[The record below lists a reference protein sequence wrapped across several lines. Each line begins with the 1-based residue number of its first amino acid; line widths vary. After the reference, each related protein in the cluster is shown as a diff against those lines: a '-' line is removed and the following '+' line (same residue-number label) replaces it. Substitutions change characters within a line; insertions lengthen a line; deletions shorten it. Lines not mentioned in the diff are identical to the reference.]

1 MPTLRPY
8 TSMSRTRLA
17 QLYCPDVTPRHAW
30 RTLKVWMDRCHPLIA
45 RLRSLGYDGRQRILS
60 PAMVAAI
67 AEYLGEP

>member
-1 MPTLRPY
+1 
-8 TSMSRTRLA
+8 MSRTHLA

-30 RTLKVWMDRCHPLIA
+30 RTLKAWMEHCHPLITH
-45 RLRSLGYDGRQRILS
+45 LHTLGYNGRQRILS

>member
-8 TSMSRTRLA
+8 TSMSRTHLA

-30 RTLKVWMDRCHPLIA
+30 RTLKAGMERCRPLLT

>member
-8 TSMSRTRLA
+8 TSMSRTRLP
-17 QLYCPDVTPRHAW
+17 QLYSPDVTPRHPW
-30 RTLKVWMDRCHPLIA
+30 RTLKAWMHRRRPLIA

>member
-30 RTLKVWMDRCHPLIA
+30 RTLKAWMEHCHPLLA
-45 RLRSLGYDGRQRILS
+45 HLRSLGYDGHQRILS